1 VQASAVCQSALRA
14 KMLDDRVRDFIE
26 RHPDALMARILRC
39 AF

>member
-1 VQASAVCQSALRA
+1 
-14 KMLDDRVRDFIE
+14 MLDDRVRDFIE